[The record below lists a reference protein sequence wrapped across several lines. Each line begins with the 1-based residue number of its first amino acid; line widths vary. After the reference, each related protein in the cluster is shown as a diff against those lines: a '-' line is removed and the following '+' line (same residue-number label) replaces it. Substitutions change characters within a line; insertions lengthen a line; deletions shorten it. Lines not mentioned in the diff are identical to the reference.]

1 MTGPV
6 VTGRVLGAEAVITR
20 LETTAPAT
28 AVTRLRKTI
37 RRLGLSLERK
47 VKLEKLGGQVL
58 NKRSGRLVR
67 SVNTQFTDSE
77 YSSTSRTGTALSY
90 GRFWEL
96 GFHGIVTVPAHVRER
111 NQGNTWYRYKR
122 KAATRAERRMWDAS
136 GVGISQGITIVRAH
150 TRRVD
155 QAPRP
160 WLRPALEEMRPQI
173 RADLASAMRGL

>member
-1 MTGPV
+1 MTGPI
-6 VTGRVLGAEAVITR
+6 VTGQVLGAEAVLTR

-37 RRLGLSLERK
+37 RRLGLGLERK
-47 VKLEKLGGQVL
+47 VKLEKLSGQVL

-67 SVNTQFTDSE
+67 SVNTTFTDSE

-96 GFHGIVTVPAHVRER
+96 GFHGIVNVPAHVRR
-111 NQGNTWYRYKR
+111 QDSRSTLYNRRST
-122 KAATRAERRMWDAS
+122 KAMRQQWIAAGI
-136 GVGISQGITIVRAH
+136 GVSQGISFVRAH

-155 QAPRP
+155 EAPRP